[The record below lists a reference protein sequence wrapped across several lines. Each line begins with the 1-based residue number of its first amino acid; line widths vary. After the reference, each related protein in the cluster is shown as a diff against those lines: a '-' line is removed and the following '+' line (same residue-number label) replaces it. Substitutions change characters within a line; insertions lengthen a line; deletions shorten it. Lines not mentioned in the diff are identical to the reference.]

1 MWMVPLC
8 QKREV
13 KQREPGLPHEAD
25 KAHAVRQLC
34 AGLLITYSFG
44 CLSTVCAHAFIA
56 DSVRSL

>member
-13 KQREPGLPHEAD
+13 KQIEPGLPHEAD

-34 AGLLITYSFG
+34 AGLLMTY
-44 CLSTVCAHAFIA
+44 
-56 DSVRSL
+56 